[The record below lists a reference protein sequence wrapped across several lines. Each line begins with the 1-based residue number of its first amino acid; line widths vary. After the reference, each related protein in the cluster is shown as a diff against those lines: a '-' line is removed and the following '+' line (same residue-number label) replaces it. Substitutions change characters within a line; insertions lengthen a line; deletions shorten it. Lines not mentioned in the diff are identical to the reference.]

1 MQLDGLNKING
12 KHRQKFLLY
21 ETKSFLLKSD
31 QMLSAVLTLKSGVTV
46 MQRRPSK
53 PSWVNG
59 RESSREPFRNPLVSP
74 ILLSE
79 HHSRGSRMHLTY
91 TNKNQTDRKRTI

>member
-46 MQRRPSK
+46 VQRRPSK
-53 PSWVNG
+53 
-59 RESSREPFRNPLVSP
+59 PFRNPLVSP

-79 HHSRGSRMHLTY
+79 HHSRGCRMHLTY
-91 TNKNQTDRKRTI
+91 TNKTKQTEKGLYSL